1 MAYIAKFVIN
11 DNPNQLTNSERAAK
25 FDSLVN
31 DPDFLGLK
39 PGNPIYLLYST
50 EEAATASV
58 AREQA
63 DAKVA
68 AFVESSEVVTLES
81 QGLDRDEFYD
91 MQTVAII
98 REAV

>member
-1 MAYIAKFVIN
+1 MVYVAKLVIN

-31 DPDFLGLK
+31 DPDFLGVK

-50 EEAATASV
+50 EEAAAALV
-58 AREQA
+58 ARELA
-63 DAKVA
+63 DSKVT
-68 AFVESSEVVTLES
+68 FVESGEVVTLES

-91 MQTVAII
+91 MQTVAIV